1 MRTVNRLLLTGL
13 IAFLPLAAMAADDA
27 PSGDPEVTIR
37 TEGDKTIQEYRQNGF
52 LYAIKV
58 TPKGAPPYFLVRAD
72 GTDANFI
79 RSDQPDM
86 LIPSWKIFEW
96 K

>member
-1 MRTVNRLLLTGL
+1 MRTLNRLLLTGL
-13 IAFLPLAAMAADDA
+13 IAFVPLAAVAADTA
-27 PSGDPEVTIR
+27 PSAGPEVTIR

>member
-13 IAFLPLAAMAADDA
+13 IALTPIVALAADTA

-58 TPKGAPPYFLVRAD
+58 TQKGFPPYFLVRAD

-79 RSDQPDM
+79 R
-86 LIPSWKIFEW
+86 
-96 K
+96 

>member
-13 IAFLPLAAMAADDA
+13 IALTPIVAMAADTA

-52 LYAIKV
+52 LYAIKAV
-58 TPKGAPPYFLVRAD
+58 SYTHLTLPTSDLV
-72 GTDANFI
+72 
-79 RSDQPDM
+79 
-86 LIPSWKIFEW
+86 
-96 K
+96 